1 MKMGAEEREEE
12 EEPPIS
18 GIDRFPET
26 ERDAKCRA

>member
-1 MKMGAEEREEE
+1 MKMGAEEREE